1 MSFTLEEGEMKR
13 KFRIIAAVSL
23 MTLLAG
29 CLLIGCLDTGKLDTV
44 AIRSAARV
52 AGYTLAQENPALATV
67 ALPQAQTLL
76 AAADGDEVQFTEIL
90 FPAAVA
96 LLQKNVDDP
105 LIAASIADL
114 IGIIEADGLSTGI
127 RADMMK
133 VAVQGFTEGLMMAGA
148 ETATGK

>member
-1 MSFTLEEGEMKR
+1 VGGL
-13 KFRIIAAVSL
+13 IA
-23 MTLLAG
+23 
-29 CLLIGCLDTGKLDTV
+29 GCLDTGKLDSV

-52 AGYTLAQENPALATV
+52 AGYTLAQENPALAAV

-76 AAADGDEVQFTEIL
+76 AAADGDEVQFSEIL

-96 LLQKNVDDP
+96 LLQRNNDNP
-105 LIAASIADL
+105 LVAAAISDL
-114 IGIIEADGLSTGI
+114 IGLIEADGLSTGV

-133 VAVQGFTEGLMMAGA
+133 TAVQGFTEGLMMAGA